1 MSKDMRDRE
10 RKLREEFEKLCNEYS
25 DVLTASEVVDWLS
38 QIERCDPND
47 IWSAISVRAKPQRKV
62 A

>member
-1 MSKDMRDRE
+1 MSNRE
-10 RKLREEFEKLCNEYS
+10 RKLRQEFEKLRDEYC
-25 DVLTASEVVDWLS
+25 DVLTTSEIVDWLS